1 MTMVMVPLL
10 NKPVTNGSGS
20 HDRQQPLSLSQQ
32 AYQQIKRKIVT
43 LELPPGAVIDRRAL
57 EEELELGRTPIRE
70 ALQQLA
76 WESLVQIVPR
86 RGVFVSDIGVSD
98 PKWLF
103 EVRCELDK
111 LAARLAA
118 RRGTAEQWQ
127 RIEAILNGLPEEGD
141 SHNQEHNQEILVAI
155 DEACHEI
162 IYEAT
167 DNEFLRDTLRT
178 LYALSLRLWYYYL
191 YEMGDMAE
199 AIREHVA
206 ILEALRAGDEEAAAA
221 AIEDHLYSFQ
231 EELRTAMIEIPDR

>member
-1 MTMVMVPLL
+1 VTMVMAPLL
-10 NKPVTNGSGS
+10 NKPITNGSS
-20 HDRQQPLSLSQQ
+20 SRDRQRPLSLSQQ

-43 LELPPGAVIDRRAL
+43 LDLPPGAVIDRHSL
-57 EEELELGRTPIRE
+57 EEELGLGRTPMRE

-86 RGVFVSDIGVSD
+86 RGIFVSDIGVSD

-103 EVRCELDK
+103 EVRLELDK

-127 RIEAILNGLPEEGD
+127 RMEAILSDLPDEGD
-141 SHNQEHNQEILVAI
+141 PHNQEILVAI

-206 ILEALRAGDEEAAAA
+206 ILDALRAGDEEEAAAR
-221 AIEDHLYSFQ
+221 IEDHLFSFQ
-231 EELRTAMIEIPDR
+231 EELQSAMMELPVR